1 MLLVPATNQLF
12 HLPTDT
18 AQCFP
23 CLKSVMK
30 NWAIC
35 PTSKAQK
42 YHNKEN
48 GLVI

>member
-1 MLLVPATNQLF
+1 MLLIPATKQLF

-18 AQCFP
+18 AQCLP
-23 CLKSVMK
+23 CLQLVMK
-30 NWAIC
+30 NCTIC

-48 GLVI
+48 ELVI